1 MNNSTVEA
9 RFMRPSDLRAIRRN
23 HRQVQVQRLLWI
35 AANGVL
41 ALSLLL
47 AGYWLFDRTQSDSRF
62 SVRKIQIVGAQY
74 TAADALQKIHRR
86 YNGTNLF
93 RLDVLQLRRELDA
106 LPWVERAEIEKQIP
120 DTLVIRVV
128 ERRPVAL
135 LGGTAPHYLDR
146 EGKAF
151 APLSRT
157 VGDPDLPLVNGESAQ
172 DIRRCVDFLHE
183 LRATEPA
190 LYSRVSE
197 VSPLVPEGF
206 RVFDRDLRTWISVDG
221 AGSRRKWVALYD
233 IVQRE
238 GFAAGEV
245 QYADLRFDRRI
256 VVRPKELPELA
267 PVISAVPTGIT
278 N

>member
-41 ALSLLL
+41 ALSLLV
-47 AGYWLFDRTQSDSRF
+47 AGYWLFDRTQNDSRF

-74 TAADALQKIHRR
+74 TAADALQQVHRR

-93 RLDVLQLRRELDA
+93 KLDVLQLRRELDV

-120 DTLVIRVV
+120 DTLVIRLV

-135 LGGTAPHYLDR
+135 LSGAAPRYLDR
-146 EGKAF
+146 EGKPF
-151 APLSRT
+151 AQLSRS
-157 VGDPDLPLVNGESAQ
+157 VGDPDLPLVNAANAQ
-172 DIRRCVDFLHE
+172 DIRRCVDFLRD
-183 LRATEPA
+183 LRASEPA
-190 LYSRVSE
+190 LYSRISE

-206 RVFDRDLRTWISVDG
+206 VVFDRDLRTWISVDG

-238 GFAAGEV
+238 GFAAGSV